1 MASLSML
8 VNKKLRYNKNIL
20 STLRVDGNDNQGPP
34 QQRENPCGRV
44 NLKVI

>member
-20 STLRVDGNDNQGPP
+20 STLRVDGYDSQGPP
-34 QQRENPCGRV
+34 SRERTPV
-44 NLKVI
+44 EDLT